1 MLMSIDPAQLLLS
14 VINRLYSAGL
24 TNLSGGNLSIRE
36 PDGAI
41 WVTPRGIDKGSLTP
55 DDMVRVLPD
64 GTPQGRHAPSS
75 ELPFHRAIYA
85 RRPDLRAVVHAH
97 APALIAYSIAR
108 KLPNTRLM
116 PRVFDVCGDP
126 GRAPYALPG
135 SPLLG
140 ENIAAAFETGANAVI
155 LDNHGV
161 VTAGESIL
169 EAYQRLETLHTYARS
184 EMAAHTL
191 GELRPAP
198 EHAFGFPEPEM
209 PTSFAYDAEPRNQL
223 AKLAQRAV
231 ERGLFGSVIG
241 EMSIRFGERRF
252 LITPPDRGL
261 DPLQPDDLVPIRAGL
276 HAAIYQ
282 RHPHINAIAI
292 ASPPYLGAYA
302 LVNRALE
309 TRTIPES
316 YVLLLDAPTLPYTS
330 TFAQIAEIV
339 GRRAPVVILP
349 HVGAVVT
356 GANPLNVLDRLEV
369 AEITARSLIET
380 APLGKLIPITGDDL
394 IDLER
399 AFASWIQN

>member
-1 MLMSIDPAQLLLS
+1 MPS
-14 VINRLYSAGL
+14 V
-24 TNLSGGNLSIRE
+24 
-36 PDGAI
+36 
-41 WVTPRGIDKGSLTP
+41 
-55 DDMVRVLPD
+55 
-64 GTPQGRHAPSS
+64 
-75 ELPFHRAIYA
+75 YA
-85 RRPDLRAVVHAH
+85 
-97 APALIAYSIAR
+97 
-108 KLPNTRLM
+108 
-116 PRVFDVCGDP
+116 VCGDA

-140 ENIAAAFETGANAVI
+140 ENIASAFEKGANAVI

-161 VTAGESIL
+161 VTAGETIL

-184 EMAAHTL
+184 EMAARSL

-198 EHAFGFPEPEM
+198 EYTFSFPEREIS
-209 PTSFAYDAEPRNQL
+209 TSFAYDSERRDQL
-223 AKLAQRAV
+223 ANMAQRAID
-231 ERGLFGSVIG
+231 RGLFGSVIG
-241 EMSIRFGERRF
+241 KMSIRLDESSF

-261 DPLQPDDLVPIRAGL
+261 DPLQPDDLVHVRDGL

-302 LVNRALE
+302 LVDRALE

-316 YVLLLDAPTLPYTS
+316 YVLLLDAPTLPYAS
-330 TFAQIAEIV
+330 TFAQIAEVV
-339 GRRAPVVILP
+339 GRRAPIVILP
-349 HVGAVVT
+349 HFGAVVT

-380 APLGKLIPITGDDL
+380 APLGGLVPITGDDL

-399 AFASWIQN
+399 AFASWIQT

>member
-1 MLMSIDPAQLLLS
+1 MTPTPAHLLLT

-41 WVTPRGIDKGSLTP
+41 WVTPRGVDKGSLTP
-55 DDMVRVLPD
+55 DDMVRVPPD

-85 RRPDLRAVVHAH
+85 RRPDVNAIVHAH

-140 ENIAAAFETGANAVI
+140 ENIAAAFANGANTVI

-161 VTAGESIL
+161 VTAGETIL

-184 EMAAHTL
+184 EMAARTL

-198 EHAFGFPEPEM
+198 EHAFSFPEPEM
-209 PTSFAYDAEPRNQL
+209 PTPFADDSERRDQL
-223 AKLAQRAV
+223 AKLAQRAL
-231 ERGLFGSVIG
+231 EHGLFGSVIG
-241 EMSIRFGERRF
+241 EMSIRLDESSF

-261 DPLQPDDLVPIRAGL
+261 DPLKPDDLVYGRGGL

-292 ASPPYLGAYA
+292 ASPPYLTAYA
-302 LVNRALE
+302 LVDRPLE

-330 TFAQIAEIV
+330 TPDQIAEIV

-349 HVGAVVT
+349 HVGAIIT

-380 APLGKLIPITGDDL
+380 APLGELVPITGDDL